1 MSAVVSRT
9 CTELRDAEV
18 AGSDVMR
25 LLVDESRPLS
35 EYRSTAAYVLLGD
48 PGAGKTTGFDREC
61 RELGDA
67 ALMVS
72 ARDFIALDL
81 DSRPEWR
88 DRVLFIDGLDEVR
101 AGRADSRIPLDEMRN
116 RLDRLRPPGFRISC
130 READWLGHS
139 DRRSLE
145 AVSRDSTIT
154 VLKLDPLSREAAV
167 ELLESLDSIPDVQTF
182 IAKADQMGLGAML
195 GNPLTLDLLAGAVR
209 RGGGWPKSRLEIFEM
224 ACQKMA
230 TEHNREHLAASAVKP
245 TSTVLDA
252 AGHLCALVL
261 LAGIEGYGHEGQAD
275 GHSIVAL
282 SSLGKNPGSFSLG
295 DLQHAL
301 GTKLFISPIEG
312 VLTLRHRQVAE
323 FLAGKH
329 LANLIGGG
337 LPARRV
343 ISLMTSPSD
352 ERVVTS
358 LRGLSAWLSACS
370 REARP
375 LLIHADPV
383 GVGLY
388 GDIGGLTTRE
398 KERVLESLSEFAEEA
413 SLLGH
418 QRQDG
423 RSRGY
428 RDDTAWAFRCL
439 AAADMVPAMRQ
450 LLSRPSPNAA
460 DDRLATLILETLS
473 LADDPKSV
481 VGLKEELEAI
491 LWSETRSSP
500 IKRRALDAYRHIV
513 PSGDDRATVLRLL
526 LDAVQVGSVPD
537 PDDEVRG
544 GLLEILYPEAV
555 TPSEVWRY
563 ALSRSRHDL
572 MGRFWRFWNQTLL
585 EESSDEDLAE
595 LLDAL
600 SEDASRLL
608 PALEQSNL
616 EDLPTEL
623 LARCLEVN
631 GDNQKPAHLY
641 DWLAAGSS
649 LRQSHRSEEPARR
662 VRAWLEA
669 RPHVQQEIMLAW
681 LRRRDP
687 DDSLY
692 PVGYWFCEALH
703 GSTLPPDFGLWCL
716 DQAIQIVD
724 TEPEVS
730 EGLLWQAYRSRHEPS
745 MSVGLT
751 LEDMRERLG
760 NHPGLVQH
768 LDEYCERSAANSS
781 AVEDEFQREMKERR
795 EQWDEEQRQRRE
807 NWTKHLREQEAEL
820 RGNRFSPQNLATLAN
835 VCLGLGVGVDR
846 HASPRERISDF
857 IGGDPRLVDAA
868 MIALRDA
875 ASRDDV
881 PEVDRTVSLSLES
894 RHSWL
899 ARPVLASLKLL
910 DKEDPER
917 LDALTEGQKRKAL
930 AIYYCVPH
938 GTETPRWHHRW
949 LEKNPEMVL
958 DVLFRCAVAAVRAGE
973 NLPPG
978 LNDLDVAKGLDSQ
991 AHDIRLRLLE
1001 AFPTRSSNKQLGLL
1015 DRLLTRSLDHPDR
1028 EPLQSMAQRKQG
1040 LKSMPVAQRV
1050 RWWATD
1056 ALIDQGTRLRQL
1068 RDDLA
1073 ESEVRI
1079 RHLAE
1084 FLRSVWDRHD
1094 SRGSILAEIRGPSAL
1109 AELVEILGRWCAAPQ
1124 YASGFVTLEM
1134 EMSDLVSS
1142 LIGQL
1147 GSEPGDEAK
1156 LTLARLVEDPE
1167 LEGWRP
1173 YLERALEEQRVIH
1186 RDASYEHPDIEQV
1199 QYTLSDGPS
1208 ANAADL
1214 RALLVDRLNDIR
1226 DHLRGGNSDLWRQFW
1241 NEERP
1246 NHLTASKPEDS
1257 CRDALLANLQLRLPD
1272 DVDSV
1277 PEGHYAAD
1285 ARADI
1290 RASCR
1295 RFNVPIEIKK
1305 DSHPDLWRAMRD
1317 QLMAK
1322 YTTDSA
1328 TEGYGI
1334 YLVLWFADP
1343 DKPISRSPDGVRPSS
1358 PDELRQWLERDLSPE
1373 EARKISVIVM
1383 DVTKPGRGPG
1393 G

>member
-1 MSAVVSRT
+1 MSTVTPRT
-9 CTELRDAEV
+9 CTELRDNFV
-18 AGSDVMR
+18 GGVGDVGVILGNSGPISDF
-25 LLVDESRPLS
+25 
-35 EYRSTAAYVLLGD
+35 RSAPAYVLLGD
-48 PGAGKTTGFDREC
+48 PGAGKTTEFDRE
-61 RELGDA
+61 RTELGDA
-67 ALMVS
+67 ALMLS
-72 ARDFIALDL
+72 ARDFITLDL

-88 DRVLFIDGLDEVR
+88 DKVLFIDGLDEVR
-101 AGRADSRIPLDEMRN
+101 AGREDSRVPLDEIRN

-154 VLKLDPLSREAAV
+154 VLKLDPLSPEAAG
-167 ELLESLDSIPDVQTF
+167 ELLESLDPIRDVQAF

-195 GNPLTLDLLAGAVR
+195 GNPLTLDLLAGAVN

-230 TEHNREHLAASAVKP
+230 IEHNREHLAASAIQP
-245 TSTVLDA
+245 TSAVLDA

-261 LAGIEGYGHEGQAD
+261 LAGTVGYAHEGQAD
-275 GHSIVAL
+275 GRSIVAL
-282 SSLGKNPGSFSLG
+282 SSLGKNPGPLSLS

-301 GTKLFISPIEG
+301 GTKLFVSPIEG
-312 VLTLRHRQVAE
+312 VFTPRHRQVAE
-323 FLAGKH
+323 FLAGQH
-329 LANLIGGG
+329 LARLIGGG

-358 LRGLSAWLSACS
+358 LRGLSAWLSAYS

-375 LLIHADPV
+375 LLIDADPV

-388 GDIGGLTTRE
+388 GDIGDLTTRE
-398 KERVLESLSEFAEEA
+398 KERVLESLSAFAEEA

-439 AAADMVPAMRQ
+439 ATAEMVPTMRQ
-450 LLSRPSPNAA
+450 LLSRPDSNAA

-473 LADDPKSV
+473 LADAPQSV
-481 VGLKEELEAI
+481 VDLKEDLEAV

-500 IKRRALDAYRHIV
+500 LKRRALDAYLHIV
-513 PSGDDRATVLRLL
+513 PSGDDRAAVLRLL
-526 LDAVQVGSVPD
+526 LDAVQGGSVPD

-544 GLLEILYPEAV
+544 GLLEVLYPEAV

-563 ALSRSRHDL
+563 ALSRRRHDL
-572 MGRFWRFWNQTLL
+572 IGRFWRFWNQTLL
-585 EESSDEDLAE
+585 KESSDEHLAE
-595 LLDAL
+595 LLDSL
-600 SEDASRLL
+600 NEDASRLV

-623 LARCLEVN
+623 LARCLEIN
-631 GDNQKPAHLY
+631 GDNQEPAHLY

-649 LRQSHRSEEPARR
+649 LRQSHRREEPARR
-662 VRAWLEA
+662 VRAWLED
-669 RPHVQQEIMLAW
+669 RPQVQREIVLTW

-687 DDSLY
+687 DNSDRPL
-692 PVGYWFCEALH
+692 GYWFCEALH

-724 TEPEVS
+724 TAPELS
-730 EGLLWQAYRSRHEPS
+730 EGLLWQAYRSLHEPS
-745 MSVGLT
+745 MSVSLT

-760 NHPGLVQH
+760 GNPALVQH
-768 LDEYCERSAANSS
+768 LDEFCERRTANSS

-807 NWTKHLREQEAEL
+807 DWAKHLREQEAEL
-820 RGNRFSPQNLATLAN
+820 RGNRFSPQNLATLAD
-835 VCLGLGVGVDR
+835 VCLGLVVGVDR
-846 HASPRERISDF
+846 HASSRDRVSDF
-857 IGGDPRLVDAA
+857 IGGDPRLLDAV

-875 ASRDDV
+875 ASRDDA

-917 LDALTEGQKRKAL
+917 LDALTEAQKRKAL
-930 AIYYCVPH
+930 AVYYCVPH

-949 LEKNPEMVL
+949 LEMNPEMVL

-973 NLPPG
+973 DLPPG

-1001 AFPTRSSNKQLGLL
+1001 AFPTRSSNKQLRLL
-1015 DRLLTRSLDHPDR
+1015 DRLLTRALDHPDK

-1056 ALIDQGTRLRQL
+1056 ALIDQDTRLRQL
-1068 RDDLA
+1068 RADLA

-1109 AELVEILGRWCAAPQ
+1109 AELIEVLGRWCATPQ

-1134 EMSDLVSS
+1134 EMSDLISR

-1156 LTLARLVEDPE
+1156 QTLARLVKDPE
-1167 LEGWRP
+1167 LEGWGP

-1186 RDASYEHPDIEQV
+1186 RDASYDHPDIEQV
-1199 QYTLSDGPS
+1199 QYTLGDGPP

-1214 RALLVDRLNDIR
+1214 RALLADRLNDIR

-1272 DVDSV
+1272 DVDPV

-1290 RASCR
+1290 RAGCR
-1295 RFNVPIEIKK
+1295 RFNVPVEIKK

-1322 YTTDSA
+1322 YTTDPA

-1343 DKPISRSPDGVRPSS
+1343 NKPISRSPDGVRPSS

-1373 EARKISVIVM
+1373 EVRKISVIVM
-1383 DVTKPGRGPG
+1383 DVTKPGGKACG
-1393 G
+1393 